1 MCDTLFRQTNAVHF
15 CIDLSVQLDQSNVI
29 PINIGGVVL
38 GVFDLAEGL
47 ALTKISVVVIDVDL
61 RFPTEQGEKI
71 NYLRKK
77 LMSFLTRDIRQPSA
91 PTGQR

>member
-1 MCDTLFRQTNAVHF
+1 M
-15 CIDLSVQLDQSNVI
+15 
-29 PINIGGVVL
+29 
-38 GVFDLAEGL
+38 GVFVLALDLVEGL
-47 ALTKISVVVIDVDL
+47 ALTKISVVVTDVDL
-61 RFPTEQGEKI
+61 RFSTEQGEKI